1 MKKILTNKKFLAVY
15 FLWVAI
21 HTFLYLSSTKYLKS
35 DFWPFTDNS
44 YDTTYDASEWFVY
57 TIGPLVLLLL
67 ITAFANDLKPATKD
81 E

>member
-15 FLWVAI
+15 ILWLGI
-21 HTFLYLSSTKYLKS
+21 HTFFYLSSDKYFSS
-35 DFWPFTDNS
+35 DFWPFTDRS

-67 ITAFANDLKPATKD
+67 ITAFANDLNPAGKH